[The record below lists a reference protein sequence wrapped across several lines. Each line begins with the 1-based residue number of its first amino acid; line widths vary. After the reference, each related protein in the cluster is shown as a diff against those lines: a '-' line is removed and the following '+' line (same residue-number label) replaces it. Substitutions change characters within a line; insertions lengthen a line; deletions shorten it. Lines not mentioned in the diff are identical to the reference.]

1 MDLAALLPMDVMHSA
16 FLLPTLLG
24 MVVLDAPFPMVPS
37 EAALMSAY
45 GLAVGAHAWLLVA
58 GLYATALAGA
68 VTGDLL
74 MWRLGRGSRRMPV
87 ENALTRW
94 VAENI
99 ERRPGAVIVGARF
112 LPGGRLV
119 STLAAGR
126 YGMPIAR
133 FLPWSLLTSSAWAL
147 YMLLMGLVLAPLI
160 GGDPLRGLVAG
171 LAMAALV
178 GGLVQLVRRLRDGL
192 RTSRQAVRA

>member
-1 MDLAALLPMDVMHSA
+1 MDIAALLHSVY
-16 FLLPTLLG
+16 LLPVLLG

-45 GLAVGAHAWLLVA
+45 GLAFGAHDWFLVA
-58 GLYATALAGA
+58 GLYVAAFTGA
-68 VTGDLL
+68 VLGDLL
-74 MWRLGRGSRRMPV
+74 MWRLGRGSRRMPA

-126 YGMPIAR
+126 YGMPVAR

-178 GGLVQLVRRLRDGL
+178 GGLVALVRRLRDGL
-192 RTSRQAVRA
+192 RAARKVVHA